1 MQVLAQRVL
10 TFLRSFYAC
19 SQKYKKVWHFLRKTL
34 DICLRFG
41 YNNTRRQGHGPRRK
55 EYADVAELADALD
68 SGSSSL
74 KRVWVQIPSSAPK
87 SSNVCSGIFCFSDLF
102 GMTSIVPCTVGADS
116 ISARGTFPLLQTSR
130 VDDKHCPLRCCRRDA
145 LCNREMYAAQI
156 HLSRAQKHFL
166 QFFSRVTP
174 TRIDCFCWYY
184 SCTSLAICTGC
195 AIMWI
200 VTRAACAGGCKRRA
214 HPAERA
220 RLL

>member
-1 MQVLAQRVL
+1 MAQMQVLARRVL

-34 DICLRFG
+34 DICLQFG

-102 GMTSIVPCTVGADS
+102 GMTSISP
-116 ISARGTFPLLQTSR
+116 RG
-130 VDDKHCPLRCCRRDA
+130 
-145 LCNREMYAAQI
+145 
-156 HLSRAQKHFL
+156 
-166 QFFSRVTP
+166 
-174 TRIDCFCWYY
+174 
-184 SCTSLAICTGC
+184 
-195 AIMWI
+195 
-200 VTRAACAGGCKRRA
+200 AGGSRFSAIDTATAPVLHWNRGCTIL
-214 HPAERA
+214 HPLYAMKSGRG
-220 RLL
+220 LPSFSHW

>member
-1 MQVLAQRVL
+1 MAQMQVLARRVL
-10 TFLRSFYAC
+10 TFLRSFYSC

-102 GMTSIVPCTVGADS
+102 GMTSIVP
-116 ISARGTFPLLQTSR
+116 RG
-130 VDDKHCPLRCCRRDA
+130 
-145 LCNREMYAAQI
+145 
-156 HLSRAQKHFL
+156 
-166 QFFSRVTP
+166 
-174 TRIDCFCWYY
+174 
-184 SCTSLAICTGC
+184 
-195 AIMWI
+195 
-200 VTRAACAGGCKRRA
+200 AGGSRFSAIDTATAPVLHWNRGCTIL
-214 HPAERA
+214 HPLYAMKSGRG
-220 RLL
+220 LPSFSHW

>member
-87 SSNVCSGIFCFSDLF
+87 SSNVCSGIFCFSDLL
-102 GMTSIVPCTVGADS
+102 GMTSIDLHS
-116 ISARGTFPLLQTSR
+116 
-130 VDDKHCPLRCCRRDA
+130 
-145 LCNREMYAAQI
+145 
-156 HLSRAQKHFL
+156 
-166 QFFSRVTP
+166 
-174 TRIDCFCWYY
+174 
-184 SCTSLAICTGC
+184 
-195 AIMWI
+195 
-200 VTRAACAGGCKRRA
+200 AGGSRFSAIDTATAPVLHWNRGCTILYQLYAMKSGRGLPSFS
-214 HPAERA
+214 HW
-220 RLL
+220 

>member
-1 MQVLAQRVL
+1 MAQMQVLARHVL

-34 DICLRFG
+34 DLCLQFG

-102 GMTSIVPCTVGADS
+102 RMTSIVP
-116 ISARGTFPLLQTSR
+116 RG
-130 VDDKHCPLRCCRRDA
+130 
-145 LCNREMYAAQI
+145 
-156 HLSRAQKHFL
+156 
-166 QFFSRVTP
+166 
-174 TRIDCFCWYY
+174 
-184 SCTSLAICTGC
+184 
-195 AIMWI
+195 
-200 VTRAACAGGCKRRA
+200 AGGSRFSAIDTATAPVLHWNRGCTIL
-214 HPAERA
+214 HPLYAMKSGRG
-220 RLL
+220 LPSFSHW

>member
-1 MQVLAQRVL
+1 MAQMQVLARHVL

-41 YNNTRRQGHGPRRK
+41 YNNTRRQGQGPRRK

-102 GMTSIVPCTVGADS
+102 GMTSIVP
-116 ISARGTFPLLQTSR
+116 RG
-130 VDDKHCPLRCCRRDA
+130 
-145 LCNREMYAAQI
+145 
-156 HLSRAQKHFL
+156 
-166 QFFSRVTP
+166 
-174 TRIDCFCWYY
+174 
-184 SCTSLAICTGC
+184 
-195 AIMWI
+195 
-200 VTRAACAGGCKRRA
+200 AGGSRFSAIDTATAPVLHWNRGCTIL
-214 HPAERA
+214 HPLYAMKSGRG
-220 RLL
+220 LPSFSHW

>member
-1 MQVLAQRVL
+1 MQVLARRVL
-10 TFLRSFYAC
+10 TFLRSFYSC

-102 GMTSIVPCTVGADS
+102 GMASIVPRTVGADS
-116 ISARGTFPLLQTSR
+116 ISARGALPCISNKTKRTVSTPGNGPFLSHFNDSKRIGHRACQNDGGKDRAEPADHKAENPLAAEGPGRPAQPPARS
-130 VDDKHCPLRCCRRDA
+130 CPRR
-145 LCNREMYAAQI
+145 
-156 HLSRAQKHFL
+156 
-166 QFFSRVTP
+166 
-174 TRIDCFCWYY
+174 
-184 SCTSLAICTGC
+184 
-195 AIMWI
+195 
-200 VTRAACAGGCKRRA
+200 
-214 HPAERA
+214 
-220 RLL
+220 

>member
-10 TFLRSFYAC
+10 TFLRSFCSC

-87 SSNVCSGIFCFSDLF
+87 SSNVCSGIFCFSDLL
-102 GMTSIVPCTVGADS
+102 GMTSIVPRGAGGSRFSAIDTATAPVLHWNRGCTILHPLYAMKSGRGLARPMCAGRKACLVRVGKLKWRS
-116 ISARGTFPLLQTSR
+116 PS
-130 VDDKHCPLRCCRRDA
+130 
-145 LCNREMYAAQI
+145 NREQY
-156 HLSRAQKHFL
+156 
-166 QFFSRVTP
+166 
-174 TRIDCFCWYY
+174 
-184 SCTSLAICTGC
+184 
-195 AIMWI
+195 
-200 VTRAACAGGCKRRA
+200 
-214 HPAERA
+214 
-220 RLL
+220 

>member
-1 MQVLAQRVL
+1 MQVLARCVL
-10 TFLRSFYAC
+10 TFLRSFYSC

-102 GMTSIVPCTVGADS
+102 GMTSIVP
-116 ISARGTFPLLQTSR
+116 RG
-130 VDDKHCPLRCCRRDA
+130 
-145 LCNREMYAAQI
+145 
-156 HLSRAQKHFL
+156 
-166 QFFSRVTP
+166 
-174 TRIDCFCWYY
+174 
-184 SCTSLAICTGC
+184 
-195 AIMWI
+195 
-200 VTRAACAGGCKRRA
+200 AGGSRFSAIDTATAPVLHWNRGCTIL
-214 HPAERA
+214 HPLYAMKSGRG
-220 RLL
+220 LPSFSHW

>member
-1 MQVLAQRVL
+1 MAQMQVLARRVL
-10 TFLRSFYAC
+10 TFLRIFYSC

-102 GMTSIVPCTVGADS
+102 GMTSIVP
-116 ISARGTFPLLQTSR
+116 RG
-130 VDDKHCPLRCCRRDA
+130 
-145 LCNREMYAAQI
+145 
-156 HLSRAQKHFL
+156 
-166 QFFSRVTP
+166 
-174 TRIDCFCWYY
+174 
-184 SCTSLAICTGC
+184 
-195 AIMWI
+195 
-200 VTRAACAGGCKRRA
+200 AGGSRFSAIDTATAPVLHWNRGCTILHQLYAMKSGRGLPSFS
-214 HPAERA
+214 HW
-220 RLL
+220 

>member
-1 MQVLAQRVL
+1 MAQMQVLARHVL

-102 GMTSIVPCTVGADS
+102 GMTSIVPCG
-116 ISARGTFPLLQTSR
+116 
-130 VDDKHCPLRCCRRDA
+130 
-145 LCNREMYAAQI
+145 
-156 HLSRAQKHFL
+156 
-166 QFFSRVTP
+166 
-174 TRIDCFCWYY
+174 
-184 SCTSLAICTGC
+184 
-195 AIMWI
+195 
-200 VTRAACAGGCKRRA
+200 AGGSRFSAIDTATAPVLHWNRGCTIL
-214 HPAERA
+214 HPLYAMKSGRG
-220 RLL
+220 LPSFSHW

>member
-1 MQVLAQRVL
+1 MQVLARHVL

-102 GMTSIVPCTVGADS
+102 GMTSIVPCG
-116 ISARGTFPLLQTSR
+116 
-130 VDDKHCPLRCCRRDA
+130 
-145 LCNREMYAAQI
+145 
-156 HLSRAQKHFL
+156 
-166 QFFSRVTP
+166 
-174 TRIDCFCWYY
+174 
-184 SCTSLAICTGC
+184 
-195 AIMWI
+195 
-200 VTRAACAGGCKRRA
+200 AGGSRFSAIDTATAPVLHWNRGCTIL
-214 HPAERA
+214 HPLYAMKSGRG
-220 RLL
+220 LPSFSHW

>member
-1 MQVLAQRVL
+1 MAQMQVLARRVL
-10 TFLRSFYAC
+10 TFLRSFCSC

-102 GMTSIVPCTVGADS
+102 GMTSIVP
-116 ISARGTFPLLQTSR
+116 RG
-130 VDDKHCPLRCCRRDA
+130 
-145 LCNREMYAAQI
+145 
-156 HLSRAQKHFL
+156 
-166 QFFSRVTP
+166 
-174 TRIDCFCWYY
+174 
-184 SCTSLAICTGC
+184 
-195 AIMWI
+195 
-200 VTRAACAGGCKRRA
+200 AGGSRFSAIDTATAPVLHWNRGCTIL
-214 HPAERA
+214 HPLYAMKSGRG
-220 RLL
+220 LPSFSHW